1 MGSAT
6 ASPETSP
13 TRADKARK
21 SGSEINTP
29 KTRRSLT
36 SEEQSLAGEYA
47 DNANNEKLENQDTVV
62 RKGRGNFRGPGSE
75 NQPDQQQ
82 QATRSPRGRDF
93 DATSLRQYPPK
104 SGGDKTPNKGHNRRK
119 SKSDSK
125 QNSNG
130 VQGSES
136 AGSGS
141 DNNVSDDVTKVTASL
156 ENINIGENKNESKP
170 SAQSTTNDSTS
181 SASQGQQNVEE
192 WEKNADGEVKIKSA
206 VSAIS
211 PVSPVSPV
219 SSPID
224 GSPTPFDWAS
234 NRQKEGQRNDNS
246 PKNENRGGFKK
257 GHKKSKSSKIEFNF
271 DPDAFEGST
280 RILDV
285 FDFPASFKT
294 HNLHDIFQEYENMR
308 GGYRIKWMDDTRAL
322 IIFEHPA
329 TARKAYLDNV
339 TNQLAQIKPYDGPT
353 DFLQKNPNNTQP
365 RARPATTDMV
375 AKRLVH
381 GALGMRVARSP
392 EQRQAENQM
401 LRNARD
407 QREQK
412 RNEFTR
418 RSQDLDAAFN
428 E

>member
-1 MGSAT
+1 MMGSST

-21 SGSEINTP
+21 PGSEINTP
-29 KTRRSLT
+29 KTT

-47 DNANNEKLENQDTVV
+47 ENANNEKLENQDTVV

-82 QATRSPRGRDF
+82 QARSPRGRDF

-104 SGGDKTPNKGHNRRK
+104 SGDKTPNKSHNRKK

-136 AGSGS
+136 GGSSS
-141 DNNVSDDVTKVTASL
+141 DNNVSDDVANVAASL
-156 ENINIGENKNESKP
+156 ENINIGENKNESK
-170 SAQSTTNDSTS
+170 STAQSTTNDSTS
-181 SASQGQQNVEE
+181 SASQGQQEVEE
-192 WEKNADGEVKIKSA
+192 WEKRADNDVKIKSA
-206 VSAIS
+206 VSANS
-211 PVSPVSPV
+211 PVSPVNSVSPITSPV
-219 SSPID
+219 D
-224 GSPTPFDWAS
+224 GNPTPFDWS
-234 NRQKEGQRNDNS
+234 SRQKEGQKNDNA

-271 DPDAFEGST
+271 DPDAYEGST
-280 RILDV
+280 RILDI

-294 HNLHDIFQEYENMR
+294 HHLHEIFQEYENMR

-339 TNQLAQIKPYDGPT
+339 TNQTAQIKPYDGPT
-353 DFLQKNPNNTQP
+353 DFLQKNPNNAQP

-381 GALGMRVARSP
+381 GALGVRVARSP
-392 EQRQAENQM
+392 EQRQAENQI

-412 RNEFTR
+412 RNEYTK

>member
-1 MGSAT
+1 MMGSAT

-21 SGSEINTP
+21 PGSEINTP
-29 KTRRSLT
+29 KTKHSST
-36 SEEQSLAGEYA
+36 GEEQSLVSEHAE
-47 DNANNEKLENQDTVV
+47 NVNNEKLENQDTVI
-62 RKGRGNFRGPGSE
+62 RKGRGNFKGPGSE

-104 SGGDKTPNKGHNRRK
+104 TGGDKTPNKGHNRKK
-119 SKSDSK
+119 SKSDSR

-136 AGSGS
+136 GGSSS

-156 ENINIGENKNESKP
+156 ENITIGENKNESNP
-170 SAQSTTNDSTS
+170 TSQSTTNDSTS
-181 SASQGQQNVEE
+181 SASQGQQIVEE
-192 WEKNADGEVKIKSA
+192 WEKHADGEVKIK
-206 VSAIS
+206 S

-219 SSPID
+219 SSVASPAD
-224 GSPTPFDWAS
+224 GNPTPFDWS
-234 NRQKEGQRNDNS
+234 NRQKEG

-271 DPDAFEGST
+271 DPDAYEGST
-280 RILDV
+280 RILDI

-294 HNLHDIFQEYENMR
+294 HHLHEIFQEYENMR

-339 TNQLAQIKPYDGPT
+339 TNQTAQIKPYEGPT
-353 DFLQKNPNNTQP
+353 DFLQKNPNNAQP

-381 GALGMRVARSP
+381 GALGVRVARSP

-412 RNEFTR
+412 RNEYTK

>member
-21 SGSEINTP
+21 PGSEINTP
-29 KTRRSLT
+29 KTKHSST
-36 SEEQSLAGEYA
+36 GEEQSLVGEHA
-47 DNANNEKLENQDTVV
+47 ENANNEKLENQDTVV
-62 RKGRGNFRGPGSE
+62 RKGRGDFRGPGSE

-104 SGGDKTPNKGHNRRK
+104 TGGDKTSNKGHNRKK
-119 SKSDSK
+119 SKSDSRR
-125 QNSNG
+125 NSNG

-136 AGSGS
+136 GGSSS
-141 DNNVSDDVTKVTASL
+141 DNNVSDDVTKVAASL
-156 ENINIGENKNESKP
+156 ENITIGENKNESKP
-170 SAQSTTNDSTS
+170 TSQSTTNDSTS
-181 SASQGQQNVEE
+181 TTSQGQQNVEE
-192 WEKNADGEVKIKSA
+192 WEKYADSEVKIK
-206 VSAIS
+206 S

-219 SSPID
+219 SSVASPAD
-224 GSPTPFDWAS
+224 GNPTPFDWS
-234 NRQKEGQRNDNS
+234 NRQKEGQKNDNS
-246 PKNENRGGFKK
+246 RGGFKK

-271 DPDAFEGST
+271 DPDAYEGST
-280 RILDV
+280 RILDI

-294 HNLHDIFQEYENMR
+294 HHLHEIFQEYENMR

-339 TNQLAQIKPYDGPT
+339 TNQTAQIKPYDGPT
-353 DFLQKNPNNTQP
+353 DFLQKNPNNAQP

-381 GALGMRVARSP
+381 GALGVRVTRSP

-412 RNEFTR
+412 RNEYTK

>member
-21 SGSEINTP
+21 PGSEINTP
-29 KTRRSLT
+29 KTKHSST
-36 SEEQSLAGEYA
+36 SEEQSLVSEHAE
-47 DNANNEKLENQDTVV
+47 NANNEKLENQDTVI

-104 SGGDKTPNKGHNRRK
+104 TGGDKTPNKGHNRKK
-119 SKSDSK
+119 SKSDSR

-136 AGSGS
+136 GGSSS
-141 DNNVSDDVTKVTASL
+141 DNNVSDDVTKVAASL
-156 ENINIGENKNESKP
+156 ENTTISENKNESKP
-170 SAQSTTNDSTS
+170 TSQSTTNDSTS
-181 SASQGQQNVEE
+181 TTSQGQQTVEE
-192 WEKNADGEVKIKSA
+192 WEKYADSDVKIK
-206 VSAIS
+206 S

-219 SSPID
+219 SSVASPAD
-224 GSPTPFDWAS
+224 GNSNPFDWS

-246 PKNENRGGFKK
+246 SKNENRGGFKK

-271 DPDAFEGST
+271 DPDAYEGST
-280 RILDV
+280 RILDI

-294 HNLHDIFQEYENMR
+294 HHLHEIFQEYENMR

-339 TNQLAQIKPYDGPT
+339 TNQTAQIKPYDGPT
-353 DFLQKNPNNTQP
+353 DFLQKNPNNAQP

-381 GALGMRVARSP
+381 GALGVRVARSP
-392 EQRQAENQM
+392 EQRQAENQI

-412 RNEFTR
+412 RNEYTK

>member
-1 MGSAT
+1 MGSTT

-13 TRADKARK
+13 TRVDKTRK
-21 SGSEINTP
+21 PGSEIYNP

-36 SEEQSLAGEYA
+36 GEEVSPAGEVA
-47 DNANNEKLENQDTVV
+47 DNVNNEKSENQDTVV
-62 RKGRGNFRGPGSE
+62 RKGRGKFKGPSSDE
-75 NQPDQQQ
+75 NQPEQQ

-104 SGGDKTPNKGHNRRK
+104 SGGDKPPNKTNKKK
-119 SKSDSK
+119 SKTDSRR
-125 QNSNG
+125 NSNG

-136 AGSGS
+136 GGSGS
-141 DNNVSDDVTKVTASL
+141 ENNISDEVAKVAVSL
-156 ENINIGENKNESKP
+156 ESINIGENENESRP
-170 SAQSTTNDSTS
+170 AAQSTTNDSTLS
-181 SASQGQQNVEE
+181 TSQGQQTVEE
-192 WEKNADGEVKIKSA
+192 WEKYADGDAKVKNA
-206 VSAIS
+206 ANS
-211 PVSPVSPV
+211 PVPSPVTSPL
-219 SSPID
+219 D
-224 GSPTPFDWAS
+224 GNSNPFDWQ
-234 NRQKEGQRNDNS
+234 NRQKEGQKNDNS

-294 HNLHDIFQEYENMR
+294 HHLHEIFQEYENMR

-339 TNQLAQIKPYDGPT
+339 NNQLTQIKPYDGPT
-353 DFLQKNPNNTQP
+353 DFLQKNPNNAQP
-365 RARPATTDMV
+365 RARPATTDLV

-381 GALGMRVARSP
+381 GALGVRVVRSP
-392 EQRQAENQM
+392 EQRQADNQI

-407 QREQK
+407 QREQR

>member
-21 SGSEINTP
+21 PGSEINTP
-29 KTRRSLT
+29 KTKHSST
-36 SEEQSLAGEYA
+36 GEEQSLASEHA
-47 DNANNEKLENQDTVV
+47 ENANNEKLENQDTVV
-62 RKGRGNFRGPGSE
+62 RKGRGNFKGPGSE

-104 SGGDKTPNKGHNRRK
+104 TGGDKTPNKGHNRKK
-119 SKSDSK
+119 SKSDSR

-136 AGSGS
+136 GGSSS

-156 ENINIGENKNESKP
+156 ENITI
-170 SAQSTTNDSTS
+170 
-181 SASQGQQNVEE
+181 GQQIVEE
-192 WEKNADGEVKIKSA
+192 WEKHADSEVKIK
-206 VSAIS
+206 S

-219 SSPID
+219 SSVASPAD
-224 GSPTPFDWAS
+224 GNPNPFDWS
-234 NRQKEGQRNDNS
+234 NRQKEG

-271 DPDAFEGST
+271 DPDAYEGST
-280 RILDV
+280 RILDI

-294 HNLHDIFQEYENMR
+294 HHLHEIFQEYENMR

-339 TNQLAQIKPYDGPT
+339 TNQTAQIKPYDGPT
-353 DFLQKNPNNTQP
+353 DFLQKNPNNAQP

-381 GALGMRVARSP
+381 GALGVRVARSP
-392 EQRQAENQM
+392 EQRQAENQI

-412 RNEFTR
+412 RNEYTK

>member
-1 MGSAT
+1 MRSVT

-13 TRADKARK
+13 TRADKTRK
-21 SGSEINTP
+21 PGSENYIP
-29 KTRRSLT
+29 KTSRSLT
-36 SEEQSLAGEYA
+36 GEEQSLVGEYA
-47 DNANNEKLENQDTVV
+47 DNTNNEKLENQDTVV
-62 RKGRGNFRGPGSE
+62 RKGRGNFKGPNSE
-75 NQPDQQQ
+75 NQPEQQQ
-82 QATRSPRGRDF
+82 KTNRSPRGRDF
-93 DATSLRQYPPK
+93 DATSLRQYPP
-104 SGGDKTPNKGHNRRK
+104 GGDKTPNKGNRKK
-119 SKSDSK
+119 SKSDSRR
-125 QNSNG
+125 NSNG
-130 VQGSES
+130 IQDFESGGSS
-136 AGSGS
+136 S
-141 DNNVSDDVTKVTASL
+141 DNNVSDDVAKVAASL
-156 ENINIGENKNESKP
+156 KNINIGENENESNP
-170 SAQSTTNDSTS
+170 AAQSTISDSTLTT
-181 SASQGQQNVEE
+181 SQEQQNAEE
-192 WEKNADGEVKIKSA
+192 WEKYVDGEVKINNA
-206 VSAIS
+206 T
-211 PVSPVSPV
+211 
-219 SSPID
+219 SPIACPVD
-224 GSPTPFDWAS
+224 GNPNPFDWSA
-234 NRQKEGQRNDNS
+234 NRQKEGQKNDNS

-294 HNLHDIFQEYENMR
+294 HHLHEIFQEYENMR

-353 DFLQKNPNNTQP
+353 DFLQKNPNNAQP

-381 GALGMRVARSP
+381 GALGVRVVRSP
-392 EQRQAENQM
+392 EQRQAENQI

-412 RNEFTR
+412 RSEFTR
-418 RSQDLDAAFN
+418 RSQDLDNAFN

>member
-13 TRADKARK
+13 TRADKARTP
-21 SGSEINTP
+21 GSEINTP
-29 KTRRSLT
+29 KTKHSST
-36 SEEQSLAGEYA
+36 GEEQSLVGEHA
-47 DNANNEKLENQDTVV
+47 ENANNEKLENQDTVI

-104 SGGDKTPNKGHNRRK
+104 SGGDKTPNKGHNRKK
-119 SKSDSK
+119 SKSDSR

-136 AGSGS
+136 GGSSS
-141 DNNVSDDVTKVTASL
+141 DNNVSDDVTKIATSL
-156 ENINIGENKNESKP
+156 ENITI
-170 SAQSTTNDSTS
+170 
-181 SASQGQQNVEE
+181 GQQNVEE
-192 WEKNADGEVKIKSA
+192 WEKHADGEVKIKS
-206 VSAIS
+206 
-211 PVSPVSPV
+211 PVSPV
-219 SSPID
+219 SSVASPAD
-224 GSPTPFDWAS
+224 GNPTPFDWSS
-234 NRQKEGQRNDNS
+234 NRQKEGQKNDNS
-246 PKNENRGGFKK
+246 SKNENRGGFKK

-280 RILDV
+280 RILDI

-294 HNLHDIFQEYENMR
+294 HHLHEIFQEYENMR

-339 TNQLAQIKPYDGPT
+339 TNQTAQIKPYDGPT
-353 DFLQKNPNNTQP
+353 DFLQKNPNNAQP

-381 GALGMRVARSP
+381 GALGVRVARSP

-412 RNEFTR
+412 RNEYTR

>member
-1 MGSAT
+1 MMGSAT

-13 TRADKARK
+13 TRADKTRK
-21 SGSEINTP
+21 PGSEINTP
-29 KTRRSLT
+29 KTKHSST
-36 SEEQSLAGEYA
+36 GEEQSLVSEHAE
-47 DNANNEKLENQDTVV
+47 NANNEKLENQDTVV
-62 RKGRGNFRGPGSE
+62 RKGRGNFKGPGSE

-82 QATRSPRGRDF
+82 QATRPPRGRDF

-104 SGGDKTPNKGHNRRK
+104 TGGDKTPNKGHNRKK
-119 SKSDSK
+119 SKSDSR

-136 AGSGS
+136 GGSSS
-141 DNNVSDDVTKVTASL
+141 DNNVSDDITKVTASL
-156 ENINIGENKNESKP
+156 ENITIGENKNESNP
-170 SAQSTTNDSTS
+170 TSQSTTNDSTS
-181 SASQGQQNVEE
+181 SASQEQQIVEE
-192 WEKNADGEVKIKSA
+192 WEKHADSEVKIK
-206 VSAIS
+206 S

-219 SSPID
+219 SSVASPAD
-224 GSPTPFDWAS
+224 GNPNPFDWS
-234 NRQKEGQRNDNS
+234 NRQKEG

-271 DPDAFEGST
+271 DPDAYEGST
-280 RILDV
+280 RILDI

-294 HNLHDIFQEYENMR
+294 HHLHEIFQEYENMR

-339 TNQLAQIKPYDGPT
+339 TNQTAQIKPYDGPT
-353 DFLQKNPNNTQP
+353 DFLQKNPNNAQP

-381 GALGMRVARSP
+381 GALGVRVARSP

-412 RNEFTR
+412 RNEYTK